1 MKAFKSMT
9 MKKESSAIVTVSGR
23 LITLL
28 LTSEFVST
36 VKSLIA
42 MEIRNYVFLELL
54 MNTILILNGERVLA
68 ILKVLLELRNS
79 LIIVIISL
87 AGWAPWN
94 SVKLIHLNWVTLPDK
109 LPLIRTNIVFSMLIT
124 LAMMKSK
131 IIPNFLC
138 KIVGVSSNI
147 SLKLSA
153 NTQMANTSLLNKHT
167 RAPLES
173 LIFPQNNCDVNYIQK
188 CFVL

>member
-79 LIIVIISL
+79 LIIVIISP
-87 AGWAPWN
+87 AG
-94 SVKLIHLNWVTLPDK
+94 
-109 LPLIRTNIVFSMLIT
+109 
-124 LAMMKSK
+124 
-131 IIPNFLC
+131 
-138 KIVGVSSNI
+138 
-147 SLKLSA
+147 
-153 NTQMANTSLLNKHT
+153 
-167 RAPLES
+167 
-173 LIFPQNNCDVNYIQK
+173 
-188 CFVL
+188 